1 MRRQF
6 GEKVG
11 STWGGGGEKVRNDGM
26 MQGESSV
33 LKKGFHQFLSYVR
46 RAQHTL

>member
-11 STWGGGGEKVRNDGM
+11 STWGGGGEKVRHDGM
-26 MQGESSV
+26 MQGE
-33 LKKGFHQFLSYVR
+33 R
-46 RAQHTL
+46 REDVQAGSGRGDAVGTR